1 MDGRGGRVASVPRS
15 PLLGSPSAEPL
26 VLVVDMVRRRAVGPE
41 TLSAENLDALM
52 PSPVDLPPGV
62 ESQQIETSRLRTHVL
77 TAGSPGAPPLVL
89 VHGNVSAARFFAETM
104 AALARDFRCVAPDLR
119 GFGRSQRAPVDA
131 RRGVRDFS
139 DDLHA
144 LLTEGGLLPRDQPL
158 HLLGWSLGGGVA
170 LQYVTDHPGTA
181 ASIVLESPM
190 SPFGFG
196 GTRDAR
202 GTPCWPDYS
211 GSGGGTASPEMV
223 RRIGAGDRGSD
234 DQTSPRQVLTHL
246 YGNPVALPPAV
257 EDALVE
263 AMLEMAIGPGN
274 YPGDT
279 VVSQNWPGAA
289 PGEQGVNNAISP
301 KYCDLSGF
309 AATGS
314 QPGVLWIR
322 GDADLIVS
330 DTSLVDLGH
339 LGALGAIP
347 GWPGADVFP
356 AQPMVSQI
364 RAVLDRYRAAG
375 GQYTEHVLPGCG
387 HSPHLERPAEFT
399 AAVTEFL
406 TTAAAR

>member
-1 MDGRGGRVASVPRS
+1 MSAQPAAIRAIDVP
-15 PLLGSPSAEPL
+15 
-26 VLVVDMVRRRAVGPE
+26 
-41 TLSAENLDALM
+41 
-52 PSPVDLPPGV
+52 
-62 ESQQIETSRLRTHVL
+62 TSRLRTHVL
-77 TAGSPGAPPLVL
+77 ESGPRDAPALVL
-89 VHGNVSAARFFAETM
+89 VHGNVSSAQFFATTM
-104 AALARDFRCVAPDLR
+104 GVLGERWHCLAADLR
-119 GFGRSQRAPVDA
+119 GFGRSEAVPVDA

-144 LLTEGGLLPRDQPL
+144 LLTEAGLLPRDQPV

-170 LQYVTDHPGTA
+170 LQHAIDHPGTVG
-181 ASIVLESPM
+181 SIVLESPM

-196 GTRDAR
+196 GTRDAG

-223 RRIGAGDRGSD
+223 RRIGAGDRGAD

-289 PGEQGVNNAISP
+289 PGERGVNNAISP

-364 RAVLDRYRAAG
+364 RAVLDRYQAAG
-375 GQYTEHVLPGCG
+375 GRYTERVLPGCG

-406 TTAAAR
+406 TT

>member
-1 MDGRGGRVASVPRS
+1 MIT
-15 PLLGSPSAEPL
+15 
-26 VLVVDMVRRRAVGPE
+26 RRAVGPE
-41 TLSAENLDALM
+41 TLSAENLEALM

-62 ESQQIETSRLRTHVL
+62 ESQQIQTSRLRTHVL
-77 TAGSPGAPPLVL
+77 TAGSPDAPPLVL

-104 AALARDFRCVAPDLR
+104 TALARDFRCIAPDLR

-131 RRGVRDFS
+131 RRGVADFS

-144 LLTEGGLLPRDQPL
+144 LLTEGGVAPRAQPV
-158 HLLGWSLGGGVA
+158 HLLGWSLGAGVV
-170 LQYVTDHPGTA
+170 LQYATDHPGA
-181 ASIVLESPM
+181 VGSIVLESPM

-196 GTRDAR
+196 GTRDTG

-223 RRIGAGDRGSD
+223 RRLEAGDRGAD
-234 DQTSPRQVLTHL
+234 DQTSPRAVLTHL
-246 YGNPVALPPAV
+246 YGNPVALPPAI

-279 VVSQNWPGAA
+279 AVSGNWPGAS
-289 PGEQGVNNAISP
+289 PGDHGVNNAISP

-309 AATGS
+309 AAAGN
-314 QPGVLWIR
+314 QPEVLWIR
-322 GDADLIVS
+322 GEADLIVS

-356 AQPMVSQI
+356 AQPMVGQM
-364 RAVLDRYRAAG
+364 RAVLDRYQAAG
-375 GQYTEHVLPGCG
+375 GRYTERVLPGCG

-406 TTAAAR
+406 ARAATR

>member
-1 MDGRGGRVASVPRS
+1 
-15 PLLGSPSAEPL
+15 
-26 VLVVDMVRRRAVGPE
+26 
-41 TLSAENLDALM
+41 M

-104 AALARDFRCVAPDLR
+104 AALAGDFRCVAPDLR

-144 LLTEGGLLPRDQPL
+144 LLAEGGLLPEGQPV

-170 LQYVTDHPGTA
+170 LQYAADHPGA
-181 ASIVLESPM
+181 VGSIVLESPM

-196 GTRDAR
+196 GTRDAD

-223 RRIGAGDRGSD
+223 RRIEAGDRGAD

-246 YGNPVALPPAV
+246 YGNPLALPPAV

-279 VVSQNWPGAA
+279 SVSVNWPGAA
-289 PGEQGVNNAISP
+289 PGDHGVNNAISP
-301 KYCDLSGF
+301 RYCDLSGF
-309 AATGS
+309 AAIGT
-314 QPGVLWIR
+314 QPEVLWIR
-322 GDADLIVS
+322 GDTDLIVS

-356 AQPMVSQI
+356 AQPMVGQI
-364 RAVLDRYRAAG
+364 RAVLDRYQAAG
-375 GQYTEHVLPGCG
+375 GRYTERVLPGCG

-406 TTAAAR
+406 AAAPTR